1 MNSVARKTFS
11 IRNELRGAIQG
22 RLEVYD
28 EELKEHTY
36 KGTWIIPNSQVG
48 HFTVG
53 FYSGECKEFS
63 STVTYV
69 INERHNFQFKVTAEV
84 VKVRLEIEKTSL
96 EFKFSED
103 NHQMFT
109 SEKLSILNPGNA
121 PANYEFRI
129 GRNSL
134 FEFDPRI
141 G

>member
-1 MNSVARKTFS
+1 VNSVARKTFS

-28 EELKEHTY
+28 EELKENTY

-63 STVTYV
+63 STVTYI
-69 INERHNFQFKVTAEV
+69 INERHKFQFKVTAEV